1 MALAVEFLPV
11 GDSDGDAI
19 LVKYGDDS
27 GYWLNL
33 VDGGFA
39 SVGETV
45 IEHTISTMGAT

>member
-33 VDGGFA
+33 VDGGYA

-45 IEHTISTMGAT
+45 TSISISIMGVM